1 MQPSFHPTS
10 ESRSTTKPVHAI
22 ALERLRTHDSAGWL
36 RLEDVEMEENVSL
49 APLTTLKLGGPARF
63 FARVTDETE
72 LLEAVGFARGR
83 GLPLF
88 VLGGGSNLVVSDA
101 GFAGMVV
108 ALAIAPSIVRTHA
121 VFEVSAGTDWNEFVL
136 EVCWQGF
143 AGVEC
148 LAGIPGLVGGA
159 PIQNIGAYG
168 QEVAETV
175 RAVRALDLETGAFVD
190 LAAGECE
197 FAYRR
202 SIFNSIR
209 RGRYI
214 VTRVDFALDAN
225 ARPKLNYAELQ
236 KVFADR
242 PSPTPMEIYDA
253 VREIRAGKGMLID
266 SASPR
271 PDERSAGSFFKNP
284 VVTPKVFKNLLDTV
298 FMQPSEIPHWPAEAG
313 KVKLAAAWLIEQSGF
328 KKGFALGR
336 VGISSKHTLALI
348 NRTGDARCADLLQ
361 LRDLIVLTVEQRFGV
376 TLEQEPVL
384 LR

>member
-1 MQPSFHPTS
+1 
-10 ESRSTTKPVHAI
+10 
-22 ALERLRTHDSAGWL
+22 
-36 RLEDVEMEENVSL
+36 MEENVSL